1 MCSKTDIDDGETL
14 RETPKFSP
22 FTSAFQIEV
31 KVLTFT
37 LPPVRAELS
46 PAKVHY
52 IWVPA
57 YFHPEGP
64 GLWTSA

>member
-1 MCSKTDIDDGETL
+1 MCSKTDIDD

-57 YFHPEGP
+57 YFHPLDP